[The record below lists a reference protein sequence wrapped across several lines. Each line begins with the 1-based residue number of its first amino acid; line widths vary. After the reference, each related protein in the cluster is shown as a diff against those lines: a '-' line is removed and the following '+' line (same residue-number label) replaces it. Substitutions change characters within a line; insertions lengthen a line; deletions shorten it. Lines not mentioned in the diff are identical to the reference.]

1 MPTWQRKT
9 LLFLCLY
16 ELFRLGKEQFTFPS
30 ILSIKPDKRL
40 EYGFVNNIQ
49 DGVFKRYFKQAVFRD
64 NNSPDITLREAALY
78 SIWYLAFILFDLEK
92 VYGQEFTIQMGVPS
106 DSEGIDDKKAIAVTL
121 LASAYRLVEDEFQ
134 NDKGAFLQA
143 TYDELVEKTEI
154 VKYSEKVK
162 RSYGILVFPEAY
174 ACLMPMIGRGKISQ
188 GMSLVIDIGGGTTDI
203 SFFTIEREKESYKD
217 HPQVYDFFSIN
228 KGLNYLTDAAQSK
241 HTDIDEM
248 IHFFSNKLSP
258 SKLERYFNELLN
270 FSI

>member
-1 MPTWQRKT
+1 M
-9 LLFLCLY
+9 CLY

-143 TYDELVEKTEI
+143 TYDNSSL
-154 VKYSEKVK
+154 
-162 RSYGILVFPEAY
+162 
-174 ACLMPMIGRGKISQ
+174 KIQ
-188 GMSLVIDIGGGTTDI
+188 YT
-203 SFFTIEREKESYKD
+203 
-217 HPQVYDFFSIN
+217 
-228 KGLNYLTDAAQSK
+228 A
-241 HTDIDEM
+241 
-248 IHFFSNKLSP
+248 
-258 SKLERYFNELLN
+258 
-270 FSI
+270 